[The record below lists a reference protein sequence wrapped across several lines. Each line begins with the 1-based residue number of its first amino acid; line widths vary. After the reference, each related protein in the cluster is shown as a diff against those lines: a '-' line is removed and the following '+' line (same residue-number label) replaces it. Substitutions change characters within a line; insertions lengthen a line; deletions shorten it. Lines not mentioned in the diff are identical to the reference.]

1 MATTTI
7 GNVTND
13 QGHQTKKAT
22 RASIRSALEGIGL
35 TCGLLSREGKAYSAL
50 ITDSDITVTAA
61 REAGSPIEVACGKR
75 KLTALTK
82 AAAKGAAKA
91 QAERD
96 EKTAAKAEA
105 KAAKA
110 ASKSEVKSESKS
122 KGKGESRIKIGK
134 AVPRLE
140 DFVLE
145 SMDEQGR
152 LTSAHPRDGGMSAG
166 LIRAM
171 LADAGYDVPPKM
183 RKSDMVDML
192 LAIVSAE
199 GPVAAAVEAPEKAG
213 KVIQWTSS
221 DFSAESDADLD
232 VKF

>member
-1 MATTTI
+1 MATFTI

-22 RASIRSALEGIGL
+22 RASIRAALEGVGL
-35 TCGLLSREGKAYSAL
+35 TCGLFSREGKTYSAL
-50 ITDSDITVTAA
+50 ITDSEIAVTAT

-75 KLTALTK
+75 KLTALAK

-91 QAERD
+91 QAERA

-110 ASKSEVKSESKS
+110 ASKSESKA
-122 KGKGESRIKIGK
+122 KGKAKGK
-134 AVPRLE
+134 AAPRLE
-140 DFVLE
+140 DFALK

-171 LADAGYDVPPKM
+171 LESDGYDVPPKM

-199 GPVAAAVEAPEKAG
+199 GPVAAAVDAPEKAG

-221 DFSAESDADLD
+221 DFSAETDADLD